1 MSHRRDRHL
10 ISSDNWDKRDW
21 REHWADQRYQPLNET
36 LPAPPPTHTLAPGFS
51 LFHETQRARR
61 AEERS
66 EDVDH
71 FLRAMK
77 VRPRRA
83 RSYAIDRLISKAL
96 GPR

>member
-1 MSHRRDRHL
+1 MSHRRGRHL
-10 ISSDNWDKRDW
+10 ISSDLWDARHW
-21 REHWADQRYQPLNET
+21 REHWADLRHKPLNET
-36 LPAPPPTHTLAPGFS
+36 LPAPPPVHMLAPGFS
-51 LFHETQRARR
+51 LYPETERALA

-83 RSYAIDRLISKAL
+83 VDRLISKAL
-96 GPR
+96 RPR

>member
-1 MSHRRDRHL
+1 M
-10 ISSDNWDKRDW
+10 
-21 REHWADQRYQPLNET
+21 YPET
-36 LPAPPPTHTLAPGFS
+36 
-51 LFHETQRARR
+51 ERARR

-83 RSYAIDRLISKAL
+83 IDRLISKAL